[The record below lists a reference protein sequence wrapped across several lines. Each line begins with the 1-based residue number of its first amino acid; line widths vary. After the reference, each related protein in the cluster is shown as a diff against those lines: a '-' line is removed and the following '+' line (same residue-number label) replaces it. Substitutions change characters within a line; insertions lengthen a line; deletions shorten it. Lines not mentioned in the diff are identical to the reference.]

1 MTKTQ
6 LAKEAAK
13 NVVGW
18 SSSFAIAS
26 VIRNNATPQTK
37 VQELEVVVA
46 SFVLG
51 AMVAEKAQE
60 YTDRQIDSAISWWN
74 ANVKKS

>member
-18 SSSFAIAS
+18 SSAFAIGS
-26 VIRNNATPQTK
+26 IIRNNATPQTK

-51 AMVAEKAQE
+51 SMVAESATQ
-60 YTDRQIDSAISWWN
+60 YTDRQIDAAISWWN